1 MTEEV
6 TMAQVLQAVTELSQ
20 DLKAT
25 ESRLNDKFDKVE
37 VRLTRVEE
45 KVDQVEVRLTGVEEK
60 VEQVEVRLTGVEE
73 KVDQLEVRLT
83 GVEEKVEQV
92 EVKLTGIEKNTIEN
106 GEKIDRF
113 DDKLSIVTDELLSTK
128 ADVKRLKN
136 VQ

>member
-60 VEQVEVRLTGVEE
+60 VEQVEV
-73 KVDQLEVRLT
+73 
-83 GVEEKVEQV
+83 
-92 EVKLTGIEKNTIEN
+92 KLTGIEKHTIEN

-113 DDKLSIVTDELLSTK
+113 DDKLSIVTDEILSTK
-128 ADVKRLKN
+128 ADVKMLRDTN
-136 VQ
+136 